1 MGNGSRHLLP
11 TKICVLSQC
20 FPEVSRSR
28 LLLQPKTV
36 YAYLRS
42 LFALDKS
49 SSLRSNEQPSAT
61 SQPKTDGWPI
71 LGHVLERSWNALL
84 NCTSITVAR
93 DCGMPCDPEP
103 KQCAELEHCQCLDSV
118 PADALLDLQPVH
130 SAKPEVQPQAVAY
143 NVIAQSQLVVASH
156 TAEPQSQAQV
166 GVSALTSDLF
176 LLGRQASSEAL
187 KRWAE
192 QSGSTNHLI

>member
-1 MGNGSRHLLP
+1 M
-11 TKICVLSQC
+11 
-20 FPEVSRSR
+20 VSRSR

-49 SSLRSNEQPSAT
+49 SSLRSNEQPSAA
-61 SQPKTDGWPI
+61 SQPKIDGWSI

-130 SAKPEVQPQAVAY
+130 SAKPQVQPQAVAD
-143 NVIAQSQLVVASH
+143 NVIVAQSQLVVASH
-156 TAEPQSQAQV
+156 TAEPQSQAQD

-192 QSGSTNHLI
+192 QSGSTNHLN